1 TYSDKL
7 GFEFDYNFG
16 YSSTDNF
23 IFAITTTLSPIILAI
38 GANFRPLRISFIFP
52 IFIFSAN
59 LFWGWQQNAGEC
71 VGGVYYYISTY
82 YVLGIAVDTVR
93 EPSIAPCTNNSFY

>member
-1 TYSDKL
+1 MEVSQM
-7 GFEFDYNFG
+7 E
-16 YSSTDNF
+16 
-23 IFAITTTLSPIILAI
+23 
-38 GANFRPLRISFIFP
+38 
-52 IFIFSAN
+52 N
-59 LFWGWQQNAGEC
+59 LEGGRRFWGWQQNAGEC